1 MWLCENVVRCDCREQ
16 YTRKIQEQENLGK
29 CLRDQ
34 QKMLKESQGQNMR
47 QMKMWRH
54 LERLMESKLQ
64 VAMMAHHAGSDDS
77 GQITQFGSYGRFAAD
92 EDRLVL

>member
-16 YTRKIQEQENLGK
+16 YTRKIQD
-29 CLRDQ
+29 LRDQ

>member
-1 MWLCENVVRCDCREQ
+1 MV
-16 YTRKIQEQENLGK
+16 
-29 CLRDQ
+29 
-34 QKMLKESQGQNMR
+34 KESQGQNMR

-64 VAMMAHHAGSDDS
+64 VARMAHRAGGDDA
-77 GQITQFGSYGRFAAD
+77 GQITPFGSYGRSAAD